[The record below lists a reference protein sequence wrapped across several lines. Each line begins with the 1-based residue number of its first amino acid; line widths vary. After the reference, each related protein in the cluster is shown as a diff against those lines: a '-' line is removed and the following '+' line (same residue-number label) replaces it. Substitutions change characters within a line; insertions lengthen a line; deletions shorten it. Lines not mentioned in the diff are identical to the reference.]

1 MWAARRVATC
11 VHALAVSDRL
21 SGIVCLLA
29 LDLDFHRPNLFPVA
43 AGLCLEGKYDTMFCV
58 FITFFSGSYYPDSL
72 TKLKKFVSYKF
83 FCMHGFK

>member
-11 VHALAVSDRL
+11 VHAHAVSDRL

-58 FITFFSGSYYPDSL
+58 FITFFSGLYYIPQFADQ
-72 TKLKKFVSYKF
+72 T
-83 FCMHGFK
+83 